1 MRRVT
6 TIASVEAAK
15 PVANRQVEYPDAKVP
30 GLALR
35 VSPGGNK
42 SWTLRY
48 RTNEGEQRRLTLGR
62 YPSVSLSK
70 ARELAHKAVGR
81 VAEGVDPAKEKRSSK
96 AAAQAK
102 KLSTVAT
109 LIESYFEDAA
119 RGRHKPN
126 GRPKRTSTLNMER
139 DYFERAI
146 KPRFGPLPVVDLTR
160 HELQRFLDDM
170 GRTAPASA
178 RHCRNVIRQAFN
190 YGIRREVVE
199 KNPAQLTEL
208 PVSLSRERVLTDDEL
223 RAIWGAANAP
233 ASLKGLTMSDATG
246 LAICFAMLTLQRGG
260 EVCGLHARE
269 IDREGKLW
277 TIPGTRT
284 KNHRTHAVPLSDLA
298 LDILDRAFVL
308 ATRELRATN
317 RSADKS
323 AGFAF
328 PSRSSSRPITRHAFT
343 RAMKRMTNV
352 LKIPDA
358 TPHDFRRTGSTN
370 ITSERIG
377 IPRFV
382 VSRVLNQISDT
393 GGAAA
398 ATGVYD
404 RNEYLPE
411 KRRALGAWSALLQE
425 IVIGRINKISP
436 EPMCQQC

>member
-1 MRRVT
+1 MRRIT

-15 PVANRQVEYPDAKVP
+15 PVPNRQVEYPDAKVP

-35 VSPGGNK
+35 VSPAGNK

-48 RTNEGEQRRLTLGR
+48 RTKEGEQRRLTLGR
-62 YPSVSLSK
+62 YPSLTLSK

-96 AAAQAK
+96 AAAQTK

-139 DYFERAI
+139 DYFERVI
-146 KPRFGPLPVVDLTR
+146 KPRFGPRSVIDLTR
-160 HELQRFLDDM
+160 HELQRFLDDI
-170 GRTAPASA
+170 GHTAPASA

-208 PVSLSRERVLTDDEL
+208 PASHSRDRVLSDDEL
-223 RAIWGAANAP
+223 RAIWKAANAP
-233 ASLKGLTMSDATG
+233 ASVEGLTMSAATG
-246 LAICFAMLTLQRGG
+246 LAICFAMVTLQRGG

-269 IDREGKLW
+269 TDREGKLW

-284 KNHRTHAVPLSDLA
+284 KNHRTHVVPLSDLA
-298 LDILDRAFVL
+298 LGILDRAFAL
-308 ATRELRATN
+308 AAAQEPK
-317 RSADKS
+317 RSKRPAGKWD
-323 AGFAF
+323 GFAF
-328 PSRSSSRPITRHAFT
+328 PSPRGDLSMTRHAFT
-343 RAMKRMTNV
+343 RAMKRVTRA

-370 ITSERIG
+370 ITGERIA
-377 IPRFV
+377 IPRFI
-382 VSRVLNQISDT
+382 VSRLLNQISDT
-393 GGAAA
+393 GGAPA
-398 ATGVYD
+398 ATGIYD

-425 IVIGRINKISP
+425 IVIDQTRPQNVVQI
-436 EPMCQQC
+436 CA

>member
-1 MRRVT
+1 MRRLT

-15 PVANRQVEYPDAKVP
+15 PVPNRQVEYPDAKVP

-35 VSPGGNK
+35 ISPAGNK

-81 VAEGVDPAKEKRSSK
+81 VADGVDPAKEKRSIK
-96 AAAQAK
+96 AAAQTK
-102 KLSTVAT
+102 KLSTIAA

-126 GRPKRTSTLNMER
+126 SRPKRTSTLNMER
-139 DYFERAI
+139 DYFERVI
-146 KPRFGPLPVVDLTR
+146 KPRFGSLPVVDLTR
-160 HELQRFLDDM
+160 HELQRFLDDI

-199 KNPAQLTEL
+199 KNPAQLTDL
-208 PVSLSRERVLTDDEL
+208 PASRSRERVMSDDEL
-223 RAIWGAANAP
+223 RAIWKAANAP
-233 ASLKGLTMSDATG
+233 ASVEDLTLSAGTG
-246 LAICFAMLTLQRGG
+246 LAICFAMVTLQRGG

-284 KNHRTHAVPLSDLA
+284 KNHRIQVVPLSDLA
-298 LDILDRAFVL
+298 LDILDRAFAL
-308 ATRELRATN
+308 ALTEPKAAEP
-317 RSADKS
+317 SADKWS
-323 AGFAF
+323 GFAF
-328 PSRSSSRPITRHAFT
+328 PSRSSDRPITRHAFT
-343 RAMKRMTNV
+343 RAMKRMTNA
-352 LKIPDA
+352 LRIPDA
-358 TPHDFRRTGSTN
+358 TPHDFRRTGATN
-370 ITSERIG
+370 ITGERIG
-377 IPRFV
+377 IPRFI

-398 ATGVYD
+398 VTGVYD

-411 KRRALGAWSALLQE
+411 KRRALTAWSGLLQE
-425 IVIGRINKISP
+425 IISESKP
-436 EPMCQQC
+436 QRALHD

>member
-1 MRRVT
+1 MRRVA
-6 TIASVEAAK
+6 TIASVQAAK
-15 PVANRQVEYPDAKVP
+15 PVPNRQVEYPDAKVP

-96 AAAQAK
+96 AAAQTK

-109 LIESYFEDAA
+109 LIESYFDDAA
-119 RGRHKPN
+119 RGRNKPN

-139 DYFERAI
+139 DYFERLI
-146 KPRFGPLPVVDLTR
+146 KPRFGPLPVVDLNR
-160 HELQRFLDDM
+160 HELQRFLDDI
-170 GRTAPASA
+170 GHTAPASS

-208 PVSLSRERVLTDDEL
+208 PASLSRERVLTDDEL
-223 RAIWGAANAP
+223 RAIWEAANAP
-233 ASLKGLTMSDATG
+233 ASVKGLTMSDATG
-246 LAICFAMLTLQRGG
+246 LAICFALVTLQRGG
-260 EVCGLHARE
+260 EVCGVHARE

-277 TIPGTRT
+277 TIPGPRT
-284 KNHRTHAVPLSDLA
+284 KNHRIHVVPLSDLA
-298 LDILDRAFVL
+298 LNVLDRAFTI
-308 ATRELRATN
+308 ATRALKATN
-317 RSADKS
+317 GSSTNRWV
-323 AGFAF
+323 GYAF
-328 PSRSSSRPITRHAFT
+328 PSRSSGRPLTRHAFT
-343 RAMKRMTNV
+343 RAVKRMTNA
-352 LKIPDA
+352 LTIPDA
-358 TPHDFRRTGSTN
+358 TAHDFRRTGSTN

-377 IPRFV
+377 IPRFI
-382 VSRVLNQISDT
+382 VSRVLNQVSDT

-398 ATGVYD
+398 VTGVYD
-404 RNEYLPE
+404 RNEYFSE
-411 KRRALGAWSALLQE
+411 KRRALAAWSSLLQE
-425 IVIGRINKISP
+425 IMANK
-436 EPMCQQC
+436 QQPS

>member
-15 PVANRQVEYPDAKVP
+15 PVSNPQVEYPDAKVP

-35 VSPGGNK
+35 VSPAGNK

-62 YPSVSLSK
+62 YPSVSLAK

-96 AAAQAK
+96 AAAQTK

-126 GRPKRTSTLNMER
+126 GRPKRTSTL
-139 DYFERAI
+139 
-146 KPRFGPLPVVDLTR
+146 
-160 HELQRFLDDM
+160 DM
-170 GRTAPASA
+170 
-178 RHCRNVIRQAFN
+178 
-190 YGIRREVVE
+190 E

-208 PVSLSRERVLTDDEL
+208 PASRSRERVLTDDEL

-246 LAICFAMLTLQRGG
+246 LAICFAVVTLQRGG

-277 TIPGTRT
+277 TIPGART
-284 KNHRTHAVPLSDLA
+284 KNHRTHVVPLSDLA

-308 ATRELRATN
+308 TTRELRGTN
-317 RSADKS
+317 RSADKL

-328 PSRSSSRPITRHAFT
+328 PSRRSNRPITRHAFT

-377 IPRFV
+377 MPRFI
-382 VSRVLNQISDT
+382 VSRVLNQVSDT

-398 ATGVYD
+398 VTGIYD

-411 KRRALGAWSALLQE
+411 KRRALGAWSVLLQE
-425 IVIGRINKISP
+425 MVIGRTRSQNVARISA
-436 EPMCQQC
+436 